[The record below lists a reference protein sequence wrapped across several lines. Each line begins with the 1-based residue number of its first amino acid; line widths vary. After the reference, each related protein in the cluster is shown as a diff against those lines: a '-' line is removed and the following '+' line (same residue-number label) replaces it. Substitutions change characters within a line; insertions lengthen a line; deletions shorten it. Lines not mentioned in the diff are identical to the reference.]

1 MDVQQGLF
9 KLTMKSN
16 VAQAMAE
23 VMALA
28 SNKVNPTIINPLTR
42 MWQVIHA
49 SHLLFNAF
57 PKYLKVVEIAMVHVL
72 GFVEDEQCFSSIAF
86 LKNEVRNRLNN
97 HLELV
102 DSMHAQKF
110 FTLHNFPYKDDY
122 EMWSHVQ
129 STNGQGRYA

>member
-1 MDVQQGLF
+1 MVPTILWGWDLDVQQGLF

-16 VAQAMAE
+16 VAQAMVE

-49 SHLLFNAF
+49 SQLLSNAF

-72 GFVEDEQCFSSIAF
+72 GFVEDEWCFNFIAF
-86 LKNEVRNRLNN
+86 LKNKVRNRLNN
-97 HLELV
+97 HRELV
-102 DSMHAQKF
+102 VSMYAQKS
-110 FTLHNFPYKDDY
+110 FTLYNFP
-122 EMWSHVQ
+122 
-129 STNGQGRYA
+129 